1 MTLLE
6 QLTEDYKN
14 AMRNH
19 EETRKLII
27 NYVLAQVKNKKIE
40 LQKDPEDADV
50 VAILKKEI
58 KALNE
63 AIWFLEQALLNESS
77 EIVWENHPI
86 SSVNR
91 QVSLD
96 IEKQKKLILESY
108 LPATMSHKQTTEL
121 IEKLMKKLGIDFASL
136 SASGGQRGQLMK
148 ELMANYKGQ
157 TALGPTGKWQVDGN
171 LVNEIINASLDRQKN
186 L

>member
-19 EETRKLII
+19 EETKKLII

-40 LQKDPEDADV
+40 LQKDPEDAEV
-50 VAILKKEI
+50 VSILKKEI

-63 AIWFLEQALLNESS
+63 AISFLEKAEKRDDLK
-77 EIVWENHPI
+77 
-86 SSVNR
+86 
-91 QVSLD
+91 
-96 IEKQKKLILESY
+96 IEQEKKQILEAY
-108 LPATMSHKQTTEL
+108 LPATMSREQTVAL
-121 IEKLMKKLGIDFASL
+121 VEKLIVDLWITDLAK
-136 SASGGQRGQLMK
+136 QRGLLMK
-148 ELMANYKGQ
+148 DVMANHKGD
-157 TALGPTGKWQVDGN
+157 VDGA
-171 LVNEIINASLDRQKN
+171 LINEIINSKLDHQKN

>member
-19 EETRKLII
+19 EETKKIII
-27 NYVLAQVKNKKIE
+27 NYVIAQVKNKKIE

-63 AIWFLEQALLNESS
+63 AI
-77 EIVWENHPI
+77 
-86 SSVNR
+86 
-91 QVSLD
+91 
-96 IEKQKKLILESY
+96 
-108 LPATMSHKQTTEL
+108 
-121 IEKLMKKLGIDFASL
+121 
-136 SASGGQRGQLMK
+136 
-148 ELMANYKGQ
+148 
-157 TALGPTGKWQVDGN
+157 
-171 LVNEIINASLDRQKN
+171 
-186 L
+186 

>member
-19 EETRKLII
+19 EETKKIII
-27 NYVLAQVKNKKIE
+27 NYVIAQVKNKKIE

-77 EIVWENHPI
+77 EIVWENHPT

-91 QVSLD
+91 QTSIN
-96 IEKQKKLILESY
+96 IEQEKKQILESY
-108 LPATMSHKQTTEL
+108 LPTTMSREQTTEL
-121 IEKLMKKLGIDFASL
+121 IEKLIGDLNITDLAK
-136 SASGGQRGQLMK
+136 QRGLLMK

-157 TALGPTGKWQVDGN
+157 VDGS
-171 LVNEIINASLDRQKN
+171 LVNEIINDSLDRQNN

>member
-63 AIWFLEQALLNESS
+63 AIWFLEQVTEQS
-77 EIVWENHPI
+77 EGIPQGGTEKY
-86 SSVNR
+86 
-91 QVSLD
+91 QEDLD
-96 IEKQKKLILESY
+96 IEKQKKLILEAY
-108 LPATMSHKQTTEL
+108 LPATISREQTTEL
-121 IEKLMKKLGIDFASL
+121 IEKLMGELGIDRASL

-157 TALGPTGKWQVDGN
+157 VDGA
-171 LVNEIINASLDRQKN
+171 LVNEIINVKLAPAA
-186 L
+186 

>member
-19 EETRKLII
+19 EETKKLII

-63 AIWFLEQALLNESS
+63 AIEYLVKAEKVEDLE
-77 EIVWENHPI
+77 
-86 SSVNR
+86 
-91 QVSLD
+91 
-96 IEKQKKLILESY
+96 IEKQKKLILEAY
-108 LPATMSHKQTTEL
+108 LPATMSREQTTEL
-121 IEKLMKKLGIDFASL
+121 VEKLMGDLGITDLAK
-136 SASGGQRGQLMK
+136 QRGMLMK
-148 ELMANYKGQ
+148 ELMANYKS
-157 TALGPTGKWQVDGN
+157 QVDGS
-171 LVNEIINASLDRQKN
+171 LINEIINDSLDRQKS

>member
-108 LPATMSHKQTTEL
+108 LPATMSREQTTEL
-121 IEKLMKKLGIDFASL
+121 IEKLMGELGIDRASLSASGTGL
-136 SASGGQRGQLMK
+136 SASGGQRGLLMK

-157 TALGPTGKWQVDGN
+157 VDGA
-171 LVNEIINASLDRQKN
+171 LVNEIINVKLAPAA
-186 L
+186 

>member
-19 EETRKLII
+19 EETKKIII
-27 NYVLAQVKNKKIE
+27 NYVIAQVKNKKIE

-63 AIWFLEQALLNESS
+63 SIWFLEQALLNESS

-157 TALGPTGKWQVDGN
+157 VDGA
-171 LVNEIINASLDRQKN
+171 LVNEIINVKLAPAA
-186 L
+186 

>member
-19 EETRKLII
+19 EETKKLII

-63 AIWFLEQALLNESS
+63 AIWFLEKAEKT
-77 EIVWENHPI
+77 ED
-86 SSVNR
+86 
-91 QVSLD
+91 LD
-96 IEKQKKLILESY
+96 IEKQKKLILEAY
-108 LPATMSHKQTTEL
+108 LPATMSREQTTEL
-121 IEKLMKKLGIDFASL
+121 IEKLIGDLGITDLAK
-136 SASGGQRGQLMK
+136 QRGLLMK
-148 ELMANYKGQ
+148 ELMANYKS
-157 TALGPTGKWQVDGN
+157 QVDGS
-171 LVNEIINASLDRQKN
+171 LINEIINAKLAG
-186 L
+186 